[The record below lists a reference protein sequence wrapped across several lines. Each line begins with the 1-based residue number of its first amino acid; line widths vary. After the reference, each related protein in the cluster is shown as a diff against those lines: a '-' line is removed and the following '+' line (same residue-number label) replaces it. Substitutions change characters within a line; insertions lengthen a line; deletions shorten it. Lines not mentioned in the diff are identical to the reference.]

1 MGLVAVVV
9 EHVVL
14 ELALRVGGLLVV
26 LLRSA
31 FLVLVA
37 RVEAAGMRTVLA
49 PRASALANSA

>member
-1 MGLVAVVV
+1 VVV